1 MYHPK
6 FFFRKLLNSLI
17 RRLQLN
23 SIIFSSN
30 RSKLAK
36 SIKDGSTLVDIMPGI
51 NLPMIINPKM
61 YFSKVYNGY
70 VFESGT
76 IYFIKDY
83 LRSGQTVLDVGAN
96 VGYFALLFSQ
106 IVGKTGQVIAFE
118 PGDFSFNLLK
128 QNKDLNQYHW
138 LKIYQAALGE
148 KDKIVDF
155 NSGEPGM
162 DVYNSLGDI
171 CHPSADTSKFKKIQ
185 IQQFKGDNWFE
196 QHNINSIDLMKIDVE
211 GGEYGVIKGMLKMFE
226 NQKISVLLIEITYEM
241 SETFGYR
248 PSDIILL
255 LKDFGYQW
263 FYLQPAGNLVPLL
276 ENNPS
281 NSGMFVAIAKS
292 IM

>member
-6 FFFRKLLNSLI
+6 FFFRKILISLI
-17 RRLQLN
+17 RLLN
-23 SIIFSSN
+23 PIIFSSN

-36 SIKDGSTLVDIMPGI
+36 SIKDGSTLVDLMPGI

-61 YFSKVYNGY
+61 YFSKVYTGY
-70 VFESGT
+70 IFESGT

-83 LRSGQTVLDVGAN
+83 LRAGQTVLDVGAN
-96 VGYFALLFSQ
+96 VGYFSLLFSQ
-106 IVGKTGQVIAFE
+106 IVGNTGQVIAFE

-128 QNKDLNQYHW
+128 QNKELNQYHW

-148 KDKIVDF
+148 DDKIVSF

-171 CHPSADTSKFKKIQ
+171 CHPSADASKFKKIQ

-196 QHNINSIDLMKIDVE
+196 QHNISSIDLMKIDVE

-226 NQKISVLLIEITYEM
+226 NKRISILLIEITYEM
-241 SETFGYR
+241 SESFGYQ
-248 PSDIILL
+248 PSDIIEL
-255 LKDFGYQW
+255 LKKFGYQW
-263 FYLQPAGNLVPLL
+263 FYLQSTGNLVPLL
-276 ENNPS
+276 GNNPS
-281 NSGMFVAIAKS
+281 HSGMFVAFAKP
-292 IM
+292 II